1 MARLVRR
8 GDFVGPGEELT
19 ARHLEQQLPDDWVVI
34 CNKEL
39 PREQSSREVDFL
51 LIGPNAMFVVE
62 EKHWAGQV
70 RGNEDGWILASGE
83 SDTSPLRKLE
93 DIAKRLAQKLKREL
107 PDLARE
113 MPLQRSAFGLFVIMS
128 HPTVRWEFTDP
139 RAHGEVLRLAGCEED
154 LLRFDELRA
163 AEGSIAPFRA
173 GILHV
178 LEQLPDRPEIPA
190 RVGSFSVLERIAQ
203 VGPVT
208 SLRARH
214 DDGSERILKL
224 VQRPTTA
231 DSQVRDEIERALI
244 REYEALRRLASTGR
258 VPGVD
263 PYFTWDQDQYWVL
276 PLHLVSGRSLRAD
289 VVERSVLET
298 ARTRDLVASTFESLA
313 SLHAAGVVHR
323 ALTPDRIFIR
333 ADGTVS
339 LTDLL
344 VARLSGSETVARQV
358 DELDPNNTWRAP
370 ECQADPALAT
380 AASDVWSLA
389 ACLVFWLS
397 GDEEQAWDAD
407 RAAELPELL
416 TDVQEDIR
424 EAIASHLGRALTDD
438 PDRRPSAAEVA
449 SALSGLIIRGS
460 EAPAVEAGELAP
472 GDSVDGNRYRI
483 ERKLGEGAT
492 AVTYLATDTF
502 MDAHVALKV
511 IKDPALA
518 RRLVTSEWK
527 LSSLTHPSLPRIFD
541 VFPADHA
548 FQVKLEYIRGSTL
561 RDVRGEFRHRPEEC
575 RQLGSQIA
583 DALCYLGDR
592 GLIHRDVSPTNILIP
607 DEIEGAACLIDFG
620 LATGTEGS
628 DTAVGTPRYRAIEI
642 DRGGAWSP
650 ACDVYSLAAILFEIL
665 TGRLPFEL
673 DEGIPRKDRLVVPTD
688 EERQSAGGRLLDVLL
703 KAVAPDPNQRFADAA
718 EFTSALD
725 RAAESADET
734 VTGEARINPTVA
746 ALRAVYRNS
755 RAGNT
760 DNRGLDTD
768 FARGTYVETHLDEH
782 LAPAIMA
789 GRYGLV
795 LLSGNPG
802 DGKTAFLQRFL
813 VRLREAG
820 GEVEAEDAAGWTARH
835 DGRRLAALYDASES
849 HGELSADQLVE
860 RALAPL
866 AGSDPTDEA
875 YTALLAVN
883 DGRLL
888 DFFERRGSADYPWL
902 WGEIRGQLFQARKPD
917 RIIVV
922 DLKARALSAG
932 ENSLFGRV
940 LRELVAPDRWAVCE
954 GCVARREC
962 PMRFNALS
970 FADPQLGQT
979 APKRLVDL
987 SRGVHMRREQRPTFR
1002 DLRSAL
1008 AFAITHDVSCEEVH
1022 AERSEG
1028 LTPNAVPERLYFNA
1042 LFNRSGSPD
1051 LLLDAWAELDPGLVP
1066 SPQLDRYLYF
1076 HRHAAQSARL
1086 SVLFEPATVRP
1097 PMPPLPALEATR
1109 EWLASTK
1116 RRYFLEG
1123 TADPPERLQR
1133 PIEVIPYRHLREFHD
1148 AATSEER
1155 STEIL
1160 LGLLNGLSRADGVP
1174 EDAVGGG
1181 LALRLNVAT
1190 DAEVVVIKRFPAEDF
1205 VIRRAQL
1212 APDFVESLPDHLAI
1226 EHRNGAPRLLITLDL
1241 FELLMRAHDGYLPG
1255 AEEQRAFYEDLAT
1268 FKDELLS
1275 QPSEEVLLVEAGR
1288 QLHRVMVDRGRLRR
1302 EEIPG

>member
-19 ARHLEQQLPDDWVVI
+19 ARHLEQHLPDDWVVI

-51 LIGPNAMFVVE
+51 LIGSNAMFVVE
-62 EKHWAGQV
+62 EKHWSGLV

-93 DIAKRLAQKLKREL
+93 DIAKRLAQKLKRDL

-139 RAHGEVLRLAGCEED
+139 RAHGQVLRLVGCEED

-163 AEGSIAPFRA
+163 AEGSIGPFRA

-190 RVGSFSVLERIAQ
+190 RVGSYAVLERIAQ
-203 VGPVT
+203 IGPVT

-224 VQRPTTA
+224 VRRPTTA
-231 DSQVRDEIERALI
+231 DQQLRDEIERALI

-276 PLHLVSGRSLRAD
+276 PLNVVSGRSLRAD
-289 VVERSVLET
+289 VVERAGLET
-298 ARTRDLVASTFESLA
+298 VRARDLVASAFESLA
-313 SLHAAGVVHR
+313 SLHAGGVVHR
-323 ALTPDRIFIR
+323 ALTPDRVFIR

-389 ACLVFWLS
+389 ACLLFWLS

-407 RAAELPELL
+407 RAAQLPDLL
-416 TDVQEDIR
+416 PDVQEDVR
-424 EAIASHLGRALTDD
+424 DAIASHLARALTDD

-449 SALSGLIIRGS
+449 SALSGLVVGES
-460 EAPAVEAGELAP
+460 EPPRRDTGELPP
-472 GDSVDGNRYRI
+472 GATVDGDRYRI
-483 ERKLGEGAT
+483 ERTLGEGAT

-502 MDAHVALKV
+502 TDVHVALKV
-511 IKDPALA
+511 IKDPGLA
-518 RRLVTSEWK
+518 RRLVTSEWQ

-541 VFPADHA
+541 VFPPDHP

-575 RQLGSQIA
+575 RRLGSQIA
-583 DALCYLGDR
+583 DALRYLGDR
-592 GLIHRDVSPTNILIP
+592 GLIHRDVSPANILVP
-607 DEIEGAACLIDFG
+607 DEVEGAAHLIDFG

-650 ACDVYSLAAILFEIL
+650 GCDVYSLAAILFEIL

-673 DEGIPRKDRLVVPTD
+673 DEGIPRKGQLVAPT
-688 EERQSAGGRLLDVLL
+688 EQERQHAGGRLLDVLL
-703 KAVAPDPNQRFADAA
+703 KAVAPDPGQRFPDAT
-718 EFTSALD
+718 EFITALD
-725 RAAESADET
+725 RAAESIDDS
-734 VTGEARINPTVA
+734 VTGEERINPTVA

-768 FARGTYVETHLDEH
+768 FARGTYVDTRLDEQ

-789 GRYGLV
+789 GRYNLV

-813 VRLREAG
+813 VRLRDAG
-820 GEVEAEDAAGWTARH
+820 GSVEVEDPAGWAAEH
-835 DGRRLAALYDASES
+835 DGRRLVALYDASES
-849 HGELSADQLVE
+849 HGELSADALVE

-866 AGSDPTDEA
+866 AGSDRSDAA
-875 YTALLAVN
+875 YTAVLAVN

-888 DFFERRGSADYPWL
+888 DFFERRGSTDYPWL
-902 WGEIRGQLFQARKPD
+902 WGEIRGQLFQSREPD
-917 RIIVV
+917 RVVVV

-940 LRELVAPDRWAVCE
+940 LHELVAPHRWSFCE
-954 GCVARREC
+954 GCVARQEC

-970 FADPQLGQT
+970 FGDPHLGQT
-979 APKRLVDL
+979 TSHRLVEL

-1002 DLRSAL
+1002 DVRSAL
-1008 AFAITHDVSCEEVH
+1008 AFVITHDVSCEEVH
-1022 AERSEG
+1022 AERRDG
-1028 LTPNAVPERLYFNA
+1028 LTPNAVPGRLYFNA
-1042 LFNRSGSPD
+1042 LFDESGSPD
-1051 LLLDAWAELDPGLVP
+1051 LLLDAWAELDPSLVP

-1076 HRHAAQSARL
+1076 HRHAEQSARL
-1086 SVLFEPATVRP
+1086 SGLFEQAAIRP
-1097 PMPPLPALEATR
+1097 PVPQLPALEETR
-1109 EWLASTK
+1109 EWLESTK
-1116 RRYFLEG
+1116 RRYFFEG

-1133 PIEVIPYRHLREFHD
+1133 PIEVVPYRHVREFHA
-1148 AATSEER
+1148 AATSNEH
-1155 STEIL
+1155 SAEIL
-1160 LGLLNGLSRADGVP
+1160 LRLLNGLSRADGVP
-1174 EDAVGGG
+1174 EDAVGEG

-1190 DAEVVVIKRFPAEDF
+1190 DAEVVVIKRFLANDF
-1205 VIRRAQL
+1205 VVKLPQL
-1212 APDFVESLPDHLAI
+1212 SGNFVESLPDHLAI
-1226 EHRNGAPRLLITLDL
+1226 EHRDGAPRLLITLDL
-1241 FELLMRAHDGYLPG
+1241 FELLMRAHDGYLRG
-1255 AEEQRAFYEDLAT
+1255 AEEQQAFYEDLAT

-1275 QPSEEVLLVEAGR
+1275 QPSEQVLLVEAGR
-1288 QLHRVMVDRGRLRR
+1288 QLHRVVVDGGRLRR
-1302 EEIPG
+1302 EEIRA